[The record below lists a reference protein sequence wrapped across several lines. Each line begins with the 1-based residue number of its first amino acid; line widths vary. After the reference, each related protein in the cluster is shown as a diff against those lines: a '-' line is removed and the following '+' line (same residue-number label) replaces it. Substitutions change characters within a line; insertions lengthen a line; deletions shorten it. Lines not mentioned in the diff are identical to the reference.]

1 MEPQRK
7 LVSFRTI
14 AELLPHTNADSLEI
28 AVVDGWKCLVKKNEF
43 NSGDRVI
50 YFEID
55 SLIPVSE
62 EFEFLR
68 KYAYVN
74 KSWMQETLGVTE
86 GFRIKTVKLRGELS
100 QGLVIPVPSSLKDKD
115 DSYDLTEHFKVIKYE
130 APISKGLTYCFTGG
144 NGGKFPVFFPK
155 TGETRIQNKFP
166 SVQENKDRNYEVT
179 RKYHGMSISFYAK
192 LADDLTWFERT
203 KLMFA
208 NWFGIEMKP
217 IYRYGVCSHNVELDL
232 SNSGNVFVDFANNS
246 GIIDKLKAFVEYN
259 KELPELAI
267 QGEICGP
274 GIQDNHHGL
283 DEICVFVFN
292 IFDIKNNR
300 YLLPVERATKFEE
313 IFSSEFNPIIQEAL
327 VEFYT
332 TVGDRTIDEIISLG
346 EFTLPS
352 GKPNEGFVWKAMNCD
367 FSFKAISN
375 QFLLSKNE
383 QDE

>member
-1 MEPQRK
+1 
-7 LVSFRTI
+7 
-14 AELLPHTNADSLEI
+14 
-28 AVVDGWKCLVKKNEF
+28 
-43 NSGDRVI
+43 
-50 YFEID
+50 
-55 SLIPVSE
+55 
-62 EFEFLR
+62 
-68 KYAYVN
+68 
-74 KSWMQETLGVTE
+74 
-86 GFRIKTVKLRGELS
+86 
-100 QGLVIPVPSSLKDKD
+100 
-115 DSYDLTEHFKVIKYE
+115 
-130 APISKGLTYCFTGG
+130 
-144 NGGKFPVFFPK
+144 
-155 TGETRIQNKFP
+155 
-166 SVQENKDRNYEVT
+166 
-179 RKYHGMSISFYAK
+179 
-192 LADDLTWFERT
+192 
-203 KLMFA
+203 
-208 NWFGIEMKP
+208 MKP

-246 GIIDKLKAFVEYN
+246 GIIDKLKIYVESN

-300 YLLPVERATKFEE
+300 YLLPVERANKFEE

-383 QDE
+383 QD